1 MRFPL
6 HRRCLYP
13 LQLLEHLQQAG
24 SAFDPGGG
32 RGVLP
37 TEQKPNEVADGHRV
51 NQPPATL
58 AAGPVQAD
66 E

>member
-1 MRFPL
+1 
-6 HRRCLYP
+6 